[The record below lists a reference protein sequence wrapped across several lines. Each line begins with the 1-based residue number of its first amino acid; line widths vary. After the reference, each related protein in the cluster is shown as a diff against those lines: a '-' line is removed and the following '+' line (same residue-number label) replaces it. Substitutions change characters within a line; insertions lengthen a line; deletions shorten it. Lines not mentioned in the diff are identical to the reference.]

1 MQYKKD
7 MGLETLNKLLKM
19 SKFPWLLSNVLDADT
34 KKNLLDVNT
43 KLVVEIDD
51 VKVIIWSGGY
61 YACSNKFIS

>member
-51 VKVIIWSGGY
+51 VKVII
-61 YACSNKFIS
+61 